1 MLLPLHLLTE
11 RRFQVNNEK
20 KAPVLTLE
28 HLAPYITYGIRAI
41 VGETERNITAV
52 SVDSPFVFVSAW
64 KGSREKE
71 MVSIEDIKPI
81 LRPLSDLTKEIE
93 HNGERFI
100 PIIELYKKS
109 SEYYNSKDLDYE
121 FIDSWGAKGN
131 ILKVYHNRDKDE
143 YSEFVYSNLSFRKDT
158 RFEKGSYNF
167 GMYLP
172 HPIRVDDKIH
182 NIYFLQKLLFKWHFD
197 VFGLIEKGLAID
209 INSIEGKENPNES

>member
-1 MLLPLHLLTE
+1 MD
-11 RRFQVNNEK
+11 K
-20 KAPVLTLE
+20 LTLE
-28 HLAPYITYGIRAI
+28 HLSPYLPYGLKVFSKVTKSTYELIGLSKHELMIADR
-41 VGETERNITAV
+41 
-52 SVDSPFVFVSAW
+52 DSFNGW
-64 KGSREKE
+64 Y
-71 MVSIEDIKPI
+71 SINNFKPI
-81 LRPLSDLTKEIE
+81 FRPISDLTKEIE

-143 YSEFVYSNLSFRKDT
+143 YTEFVYSNLSFRKDT

-209 INSIEGKENPNES
+209 INSIEGKETKGNG